1 MSLAWKLG
9 APGAAAMQRDR
20 DDGLMRKLLIAC
32 GLFMLVALLLP
43 VSMILVRSLQ
53 DANGVYVGL
62 ANYTSYFAKGSPW
75 QSIRNSL
82 LVSSV
87 TTVIVVVLAFAY
99 AYALTRTTMRW
110 RGFFRVMAMV
120 PLLSPSLLKAIGL
133 VYWFGNQ
140 GVLKSVLMGESIYG
154 PIGIV
159 MSCVLWTF
167 PHAVIILM
175 TALALADS
183 RLYEA
188 AAALRTSGPRTF
200 FRITLPAV
208 RYGLI
213 GAAIVVFVNVFTDF
227 GAAKV
232 IGGSY
237 SVLATDIY
245 KEVVGQQ
252 NFSMGAVV
260 SVVLLIPAVLAFL
273 LERFVASKQAAA
285 LGSRAVALTPKPRRL
300 IDNSLF
306 VYCLLVTLFILA
318 ILGMAQFAALVKF
331 WPYNLSMSLKHYTF
345 DVQGVGWEN
354 FVNSLTMAMWVA
366 SVGTPLIFMGAY
378 LTEKPRA
385 DKLGRGLLH
394 AAALLPMAVPGLV
407 LGLGTLLFINQ
418 PGNPLGVLYGGMT
431 ILVINTL
438 GHLYTVPH
446 LTAVTALKQVDREF
460 EAVGASLK
468 VPMMSVLRR
477 VTLPVC
483 MPALLDIWIY
493 LFLNAMTT
501 LSAVIFLY
509 GADTKLASVAAIHL
523 DEAGSTASAAAMA
536 TLMVYASLTVRLLH
550 LGISRLIL
558 SRLQAWR
565 TSA

>member
-1 MSLAWKLG
+1 MTVAASLR
-9 APGAAAMQRDR
+9 PPAMLRDR
-20 DDGLMRKLLIAC
+20 DDGLMRWLLLGC
-32 GLFMLVALLLP
+32 GAFMLLALLLP
-43 VSMILVRSLQ
+43 VGMILVRSLQ
-53 DANGVYVGL
+53 DSNGVFVGL
-62 ANYTSYFAKGSPW
+62 ANYRSYFSTGTPW
-75 QSIRNSL
+75 QSMRNSL
-82 LVSSV
+82 LVSSI

-99 AYALTRTTMRW
+99 AYALTRTQMRW
-110 RGFFRVMAMV
+110 RGFFRVMALV

-133 VYWFGNQ
+133 VYWFGNK
-140 GVLKSVLMGESIYG
+140 GLLKGVLMGESVYG
-154 PIGIV
+154 PIGII
-159 MSCVLWTF
+159 MSCTLWTF
-167 PHAVIILM
+167 PHAVLIMI
-175 TALALADS
+175 TALTLADA
-183 RLYEA
+183 RIYEA
-188 AAALRTSGPRTF
+188 AAVLRTSGPRTF

-237 SVLATDIY
+237 NVLATDIY

-260 SVVLLIPAVLAFL
+260 SVVLLVPAVFAFV
-273 LERFVASKQAAA
+273 LERLVAGKQAAA
-285 LGSRAVALTPKPRRL
+285 LGARAVALVPQPRPL
-300 IDNSLF
+300 IDRAMF
-306 VYCLLVTLFILA
+306 GYCLLVTLFIFA

-331 WPYNLSMSLKHYTF
+331 WPYNLSLTLKHYVF

-354 FVNSLTMAMWVA
+354 FWNSLTLAFWVA

-378 LTEKPRA
+378 VVEKPRA
-385 DKLGRGLLH
+385 DMLARTLLH

-418 PGNPLGVLYGGMT
+418 PGNPLGVLYGSMA
-431 ILVINTL
+431 ILVVNTL
-438 GHLYTVPH
+438 AHLYTVPH
-446 LTAVTALKQVDREF
+446 LTAITALKQVDREF

-468 VPMMSVLRR
+468 VPMLAVFRR

-483 MPALLDIWIY
+483 LPAILDIWIY

-509 GADTKLASVAAIHL
+509 SADTKLASVAAIHL

-536 TLMVYASLTVRLLH
+536 TLMVYASLSVRLLH
-550 LGISRLIL
+550 LLVSRHVL
-558 SRLQAWR
+558 RRVQAWR
-565 TSA
+565 GGT

>member
-1 MSLAWKLG
+1 
-9 APGAAAMQRDR
+9 MQRDR
-20 DDGLMRKLLIAC
+20 DDGLMRKLLIGC

-87 TTVIVVVLAFAY
+87 TTVIVVTLAFAY

-154 PIGIV
+154 PIGII

-188 AAALRTSGPRTF
+188 ATALRTSGPRTF

-285 LGSRAVALTPKPRRL
+285 LGSRAVALTPKPRRF
-300 IDNSLF
+300 IDGSLF
-306 VYCLLVTLFILA
+306 VYCLLVTVFILA

-331 WPYNLSMSLKHYTF
+331 WPYNLTMSLKHYTF

-354 FVNSLTMAMWVA
+354 FGNSLTLALWVA

-385 DKLGRGLLH
+385 DKLGRSMLH

-407 LGLGTLLFINQ
+407 LGLG
-418 PGNPLGVLYGGMT
+418 VLYGGMT
-431 ILVINTL
+431 ILVLNTL

-550 LGISRLIL
+550 LGVSRLVL
-558 SRLQAWR
+558 RQVQAWR
-565 TSA
+565 ISA

>member
-1 MSLAWKLG
+1 ML
-9 APGAAAMQRDR
+9 RDR
-20 DDGLMRKLLIAC
+20 DDGLMRWLLLGC
-32 GLFMLVALLLP
+32 GAFMLLALLLP
-43 VSMILVRSLQ
+43 VGMILVRSLQ
-53 DANGVYVGL
+53 DSNGVFVGL
-62 ANYTSYFAKGSPW
+62 ANYRSYFSTGTPW
-75 QSIRNSL
+75 QSMRNSL
-82 LVSSV
+82 LVSSI

-99 AYALTRTTMRW
+99 AYALTRTQMRW
-110 RGFFRVMAMV
+110 RGFFRVMALV

-133 VYWFGNQ
+133 VYWFGNK
-140 GVLKSVLMGESIYG
+140 GLLKGVLMGESVYG
-154 PIGIV
+154 PIGII
-159 MSCVLWTF
+159 MSCTLWTF
-167 PHAVIILM
+167 PHAVLIMI
-175 TALALADS
+175 TALTLADA
-183 RLYEA
+183 RIYEA
-188 AAALRTSGPRTF
+188 AAVLRTSGPRTF

-237 SVLATDIY
+237 NVLATDIY

-260 SVVLLIPAVLAFL
+260 SVVLLVPAVFAFV
-273 LERFVASKQAAA
+273 LERLVAGKQAAA
-285 LGSRAVALTPKPRRL
+285 LGARAVALVPQPRPL
-300 IDNSLF
+300 IDRAMF
-306 VYCLLVTLFILA
+306 GYCLLVTLFIFA

-331 WPYNLSMSLKHYTF
+331 WPYNLSLTLKHYVF

-354 FVNSLTMAMWVA
+354 FWNSLTLAFWVA

-378 LTEKPRA
+378 VVEKPRA
-385 DKLGRGLLH
+385 DMLARTLLH

-418 PGNPLGVLYGGMT
+418 PGNPLGVLYGSMA
-431 ILVINTL
+431 ILVVNTL
-438 GHLYTVPH
+438 AHLYTVPH
-446 LTAVTALKQVDREF
+446 LTAITALKQVDREF

-468 VPMMSVLRR
+468 VPMLAVFRR

-483 MPALLDIWIY
+483 LPAILDIWIY

-509 GADTKLASVAAIHL
+509 SADTKLASVAAIHL

-536 TLMVYASLTVRLLH
+536 TLMVYASLSVRLLH
-550 LGISRLIL
+550 LLVSRHVL
-558 SRLQAWR
+558 RRVQAWR
-565 TSA
+565 GGT

>member
-1 MSLAWKLG
+1 
-9 APGAAAMQRDR
+9 
-20 DDGLMRKLLIAC
+20 
-32 GLFMLVALLLP
+32 
-43 VSMILVRSLQ
+43 
-53 DANGVYVGL
+53 
-62 ANYTSYFAKGSPW
+62 
-75 QSIRNSL
+75 
-82 LVSSV
+82 
-87 TTVIVVVLAFAY
+87 
-99 AYALTRTTMRW
+99 MRW
-110 RGFFRVMAMV
+110 RGFFRVMALV

-133 VYWFGNQ
+133 VYWFGNK
-140 GVLKSVLMGESIYG
+140 GLLKGVLMGESVYG
-154 PIGIV
+154 PIGII
-159 MSCVLWTF
+159 MSCTLWTF
-167 PHAVIILM
+167 PHAVLIMI
-175 TALALADS
+175 TALTLADA
-183 RLYEA
+183 RIYEA
-188 AAALRTSGPRTF
+188 AAVLRTSGPRTF

-237 SVLATDIY
+237 NVLATDIY

-260 SVVLLIPAVLAFL
+260 SVVLLVPAVFAFV
-273 LERFVASKQAAA
+273 LERLVAGKQAAA
-285 LGSRAVALTPKPRRL
+285 LGARAVALVPQPRPLVDRL
-300 IDNSLF
+300 MF
-306 VYCLLVTLFILA
+306 GYCLLVTLFILA
-318 ILGMAQFAALVKF
+318 ILGMAQLAALVKF
-331 WPYNLSMSLKHYTF
+331 WPYNLSLTLKHYVF

-354 FVNSLTMAMWVA
+354 FWNSLTLAFWVA

-378 LTEKPRA
+378 VVEKPRA
-385 DKLGRGLLH
+385 DMLGRTLLH

-418 PGNPLGVLYGGMT
+418 PGNPLGVLYGGMA

-438 GHLYTVPH
+438 AHLYTVPH

-468 VPMMSVLRR
+468 VPMLAVFRR

-483 MPALLDIWIY
+483 LPAILDIWIY

-509 GADTKLASVAAIHL
+509 SADTKLASVAAIHL

-536 TLMVYASLTVRLLH
+536 TLMVYASLSVRLLH
-550 LGISRLIL
+550 LVVSRHVL
-558 SRLQAWR
+558 RRVQAWR
-565 TSA
+565 GGV